1 MLNKENLDI
10 TSHDEGCVTK
20 EAVEHMADNLAL
32 DEMHNLH
39 FGDIQFV
46 LKDLLRDKYRRMVPT
61 QLLQLHRDRFY
72 YVYSDEVTQEYNKEI

>member
-1 MLNKENLDI
+1 MLNKEKLDI

-61 QLLQLHRDRFY
+61 QLLQLHRGRFY
-72 YVYSDEVTQEYNKEI
+72 YVYSGEMTREYKES

>member
-1 MLNKENLDI
+1 MLNNKENLDI

-72 YVYSDEVTQEYNKEI
+72 YVYSGEMTRDYKES

>member
-61 QLLQLHRDRFY
+61 TLLQLHRDRFY
-72 YVYSDEVTQEYNKEI
+72 